1 MSSIARSTHWQ
12 RLCAHDPTPG
22 DDEVISSAGHT
33 FQGVAEEIEKQ
44 IAELGKI
51 AEGSTS
57 LRGGYV
63 GTLQGMRR
71 AVNALC
77 T

>member
-12 RLCAHDPTPG
+12 PLCAHDPTPG
-22 DDEVISSAGHT
+22 DDEVISFAGHT

-44 IAELGKI
+44 IAELDKI